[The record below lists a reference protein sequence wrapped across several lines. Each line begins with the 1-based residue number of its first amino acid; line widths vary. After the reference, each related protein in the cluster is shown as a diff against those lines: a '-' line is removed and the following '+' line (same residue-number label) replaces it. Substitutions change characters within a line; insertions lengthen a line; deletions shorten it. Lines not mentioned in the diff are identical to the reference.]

1 MAGVRSAVRQVP
13 GPCSHWDDDDADFIR
28 HILDRVG
35 DKWSVLVVGTLEA
48 GPVRYTEL
56 AHAIPGISQRML
68 TLTLQHLAEDGLVT
82 RTSFPE
88 VPPRVEYELT
98 TARAQPAENRPRP
111 RRLGRGQPSDHSRP
125 SDRRHSGR
133 DRRGKVLA
141 MMVALMRTQCER
153 TRPSRCGHPPPD
165 AQPRYAL
172 LP

>member
-1 MAGVRSAVRQVP
+1 MRQNWDVYKRHINVRREGQMAGVRSAVRQIP

-88 VPPRVEYELT
+88 VPPASST
-98 TARAQPAENRPRP
+98 SS
-111 RRLGRGQPSDHSRP
+111 QPS
-125 SDRRHSGR
+125 G
-133 DRRGKVLA
+133 A
-141 MMVALMRTQCER
+141 A
-153 TRPSRCGHPPPD
+153 
-165 AQPRYAL
+165 Y
-172 LP
+172 

>member
-1 MAGVRSAVRQVP
+1 MAGVRSAVRQIP

-98 TARAQPAENRPRP
+98 T
-111 RRLGRGQPSDHSRP
+111 LGRSLLRTVLDLAAWAVDNHQTIQDHRIAATPGEIAAARSSP
-125 SDRRHSGR
+125 
-133 DRRGKVLA
+133 
-141 MMVALMRTQCER
+141 
-153 TRPSRCGHPPPD
+153 
-165 AQPRYAL
+165 
-172 LP
+172 